1 MIKRPEPIDEEV
13 VFDGRSLITETDL
26 KGVITFVNRKFVE
39 MTGYSKQ
46 EAIGESHNILRH
58 PDMPKAGFEGMWKLI
73 KEGKV
78 WDGYVKNLR
87 KDGRYYWV
95 DVHIVPKKDENG
107 VIIGYIASRKVTDPK
122 QLQTTIIQ
130 YKKLRDAEQREG
142 LLLSLLYINFQL
154 FSTTK
159 T

>member
-13 VFDGRSLITETDL
+13 IFDGRSLITETDL
-26 KGVITFVNRKFVE
+26 KGIITFVNRKFVE

-73 KEGKV
+73 KAGKV

-87 KDGRYYWV
+87 KDGKYYWV

-107 VIIGYIASRKVTDPK
+107 TIIGYIASRKVTDRK
-122 QLQTTIIQ
+122 RLESTILQ
-130 YKKLRDAEQREG
+130 YKKLRDAE
-142 LLLSLLYINFQL
+142 
-154 FSTTK
+154 
-159 T
+159 

>member
-26 KGVITFVNRKFVE
+26 KGIITFVNRKFVE

-46 EAIGESHNILRH
+46 EAIGQPHSILRH
-58 PDMPKAGFEGMWKLI
+58 PDMPKAGFEGMWKI
-73 KEGKV
+73 IREGKV

-87 KDGRYYWV
+87 KDGKYYWV

-107 VIIGYIASRKVTDPK
+107 TIIGYIASRKVTDPK
-122 QLQTTIIQ
+122 RLESTILQ
-130 YKKLRDAEQREG
+130 YKKLHDAE
-142 LLLSLLYINFQL
+142 
-154 FSTTK
+154 
-159 T
+159 

>member
-1 MIKRPEPIDEEV
+1 MITRPEPVDEEV
-13 VFDGRSLITETDL
+13 TFDGRSLISETDL

-46 EAIGESHNILRH
+46 EAVGQPHSILRH
-58 PDMPKAGFEGMWKLI
+58 PDMPKAAFEGMWRLI

-87 KDGRYYWV
+87 KDGKYYWV

-107 VIIGYIASRKVTDPK
+107 VLIGYIASRKVTDPVR
-122 QLQTTIIQ
+122 LETTKLQ
-130 YKKLRDAEQREG
+130 YKKLLDAE
-142 LLLSLLYINFQL
+142 
-154 FSTTK
+154 K
-159 T
+159 

>member
-1 MIKRPEPIDEEV
+1 MITRPEPVDEEV
-13 VFDGRSLITETDL
+13 IFDGRSLISETDL

-46 EAIGESHNILRH
+46 EAVGQPHSILRH
-58 PDMPKAGFEGMWKLI
+58 PDMPKAAFEGMWKII

-87 KDGRYYWV
+87 KDGKYYWV

-107 VIIGYIASRKVTDPK
+107 TLIGYIASRKVTDPK
-122 QLQTTIIQ
+122 RLESTILQ
-130 YKKLRDAEQREG
+130 YKKLLASE
-142 LLLSLLYINFQL
+142 
-154 FSTTK
+154 K
-159 T
+159 

>member
-13 VFDGRSLITETDL
+13 IFDGRSLITETDL
-26 KGVITFVNRKFVE
+26 KGIITFVNRKFVE

-73 KEGKV
+73 QAGKV

-87 KDGRYYWV
+87 KDGKYYWV

-107 VIIGYIASRKVTDPK
+107 TIIGYIASRKVTDPK
-122 QLQTTIIQ
+122 RLESTIIQ
-130 YKKLRDAEQREG
+130 YKKLRDAE
-142 LLLSLLYINFQL
+142 
-154 FSTTK
+154 
-159 T
+159 

>member
-46 EAIGESHNILRH
+46 EAIGQPHSILRH

-73 KEGKV
+73 KAGKV

-87 KDGRYYWV
+87 KDGKYYWV

-107 VIIGYIASRKVTDPK
+107 TIIGYIASRKVTDRK
-122 QLQTTIIQ
+122 RLESTILQ
-130 YKKLRDAEQREG
+130 YKKLRDAE
-142 LLLSLLYINFQL
+142 
-154 FSTTK
+154 
-159 T
+159 

>member
-46 EAIGESHNILRH
+46 EAIGQPHSILRH
-58 PDMPKAGFEGMWKLI
+58 PDMPKAGFEGMWKII

-87 KDGRYYWV
+87 KDGKYYWV

-107 VIIGYIASRKVTDPK
+107 TIIGYIASRKVTDPK
-122 QLQTTIIQ
+122 RLETTILQ
-130 YKKLRDAEQREG
+130 YKKLRDAE
-142 LLLSLLYINFQL
+142 
-154 FSTTK
+154 
-159 T
+159 

>member
-1 MIKRPEPIDEEV
+1 MTRPEPIDEEV

-46 EAIGESHNILRH
+46 EAIGQAHNILRH

-87 KDGRYYWV
+87 KDGKYYWV

-107 VIIGYIASRKVTDPK
+107 TIIGYIASRKVTDPK
-122 QLQTTIIQ
+122 RLEATIIQ
-130 YKKLRDAEQREG
+130 YKKLRDEE
-142 LLLSLLYINFQL
+142 
-154 FSTTK
+154 K
-159 T
+159 